1 MIEENNATTI
11 EGLKDEIELL
21 TASNGKLN
29 HTVQDL
35 ETLNASFREENQR
48 KTNEIQDLGANFDE
62 KLRQSDKELSGK
74 FDFFFFFIVRYE
86 VEIHYYFLKLVNIL
100 KEYALLF
107 RNIRFIPDEMWFY
120 HNAFYPRIEYTP

>member
-62 KLRQSDKELSGK
+62 KLRLASVKQDIPSLVMKRLKISTFQFK
-74 FDFFFFFIVRYE
+74 FC
-86 VEIHYYFLKLVNIL
+86 
-100 KEYALLF
+100 
-107 RNIRFIPDEMWFY
+107 
-120 HNAFYPRIEYTP
+120 

>member
-74 FDFFFFFIVRYE
+74 FDFFFFIVRYE
-86 VEIHYYFLKLVNIL
+86 VEIHYYFLKL
-100 KEYALLF
+100 
-107 RNIRFIPDEMWFY
+107 
-120 HNAFYPRIEYTP
+120 

>member
-1 MIEENNATTI
+1 MYFLWKIVFQNEENQQNTLIEENNATTI

-62 KLRQSDKELSGK
+62 KLRQSDKELSGEQSY
-74 FDFFFFFIVRYE
+74 IY
-86 VEIHYYFLKLVNIL
+86 I
-100 KEYALLF
+100 
-107 RNIRFIPDEMWFY
+107 
-120 HNAFYPRIEYTP
+120 

>member
-74 FDFFFFFIVRYE
+74 FDFFFFSSSFFHSKI
-86 VEIHYYFLKLVNIL
+86 
-100 KEYALLF
+100 
-107 RNIRFIPDEMWFY
+107 
-120 HNAFYPRIEYTP
+120 